1 MNTDLRQNAEKYNK
15 RYRLKRLWRRIVSV
29 LGCIVVFCTTYAL
42 ILPAITQERPTFC
55 GKEPHVHNERCWQKE
70 VASDAN
76 ADRILICELP
86 EFHQHIHDES
96 CYMQQEEHVHDET
109 CYEVGRG
116 ELLCE
121 LATSHIH
128 EDSCYEPGELACT
141 IEEHHVHGDDCYSEP
156 ELICTCGDTA
166 SVVHSDSC
174 YSEPE
179 LICTCAATD
188 SNAHSDSCYSEPE
201 LICTCEDE
209 AGTMHSDSCYSEVE
223 LLCEKE
229 ENHVHQDSCY
239 NRTLICQKDRIE
251 GQEESH
257 IHEDFCYEQIQV
269 LICDKTESAGEKIL
283 ICEKPEMEIHIHTE
297 DCYEWTNQERV
308 DDVNSEAVLICGLEE
323 HTHQLIC
330 YSDPDADLETASVWE
345 KTVEDAELTGV
356 WAEDILAI
364 ARTQLGYHES
374 TKNYIVGQND
384 EIKGYTRYGEWY
396 GDSYGDWCAMFVSFC
411 LQYADIEAMDFEANC
426 QKWIDLLADETVD
439 LYREAGTYQY
449 KAGDLIF
456 FDTNGDGISNHIGIV
471 AETNVTAAASE
482 SNATDSNAMIIKTI
496 EGNSANRV
504 RYVTYAP
511 EDPTI
516 MGFGEM
522 PENPRLA
529 DPEKHVHGDTC
540 FDETGQEI
548 CGFAKE
554 TDLNDEDYYR
564 ISQVI
569 RLIEKLL
576 TADEIDSKI
585 MEFEEAEDYEGEE
598 EWLTEVF
605 QDVNRAYKKY
615 EKLPPELQE
624 YVWNKEKLLDLEY
637 IWSAATFIVTEI
649 GRTTEYTAG
658 MFTSEAKYILYTQS
672 GDQLYAFDGYG
683 KAVPISIESSGVI
696 TADVIDQN
704 ELLWT
709 FTSQGN
715 DSYTIYNT
723 ESSRY
728 MHAYPQDGS
737 NVISSGAYS
746 SVVEEYGDGVRI
758 RSNSSYAY
766 LDADNKIF
774 RHTQDQ
780 AAAAV
785 YKLGVVYRN
794 TMSVNYV
801 WLDGTNGGLR
811 SLGGSP
817 NISHEV
823 YTGQTIE
830 LPTSWQSPDKY
841 SYVLRGWYDVRNGRY
856 YAPGS
861 KVTVTDNMVFYADW
875 VAETYDIGQ
884 FNGRVSDA
892 VSTNEFI
899 TTRVFD
905 YSTMFN
911 VLSQNVTV
919 NVDGTGHSE
928 QWRLVPNGN
937 IAYNNAPSLGFIF
950 RDYDGGGDITIP
962 SNLDGINTSD
972 DVYPN
977 LYDSKLAHILFG
989 TDNSFDPATGEGV
1002 LGKQYLGEADYLF
1015 RYGSD
1020 PANEATYGYY
1030 YYDSKLNAASYNQ
1043 SDERFYVYD
1052 YLERTSD
1059 SARDGGEDGYADFL
1073 PLNSPYANT
1082 NGKNIRT
1089 YQYNGDHGEYVG
1101 TNHCMYDVQ
1110 YNTENCSPNNV
1121 GINFWFGMS
1130 LDLDFYLPNRPGT
1143 TDSSGNLGNQSVY
1156 GDDMVFEFS
1165 GDDDVWVLIDGKL
1178 ELDIGGIH
1186 PVKSGSINFTTGQ
1199 VIVDG
1204 EVVSNVSHIEPG
1216 EHTLTLYYLE
1226 RGSSKSNCKIRFN
1239 LSPRYTLTLQKEDV
1253 LTRELLNGAEFSVF
1267 TDQACTKPAKLW
1279 TSRKSYDNKVQPTHV
1294 FTVQD
1299 GRAEIWGFAA
1309 GNTYYIRET
1318 KSPYGDSILTNG
1330 IIKMTLDNRGSSSYT
1345 VIADPNT
1352 GALSG
1357 GFTVHGIKVDYESQE
1372 AFLVATN
1379 GENVTEVTSISVY
1392 KKWND
1397 AADHS
1402 ATPVTVYLL
1411 ADGNRI
1417 REVTLD
1423 SSNDWKFTWENMPKY
1438 WSDGTKVNY
1447 TVQEG
1452 TVPGYLGKIEQMTED
1467 TVISTTWETV
1477 YNFTN
1482 GAVHLIKTNNG
1493 YLAHGN
1499 GGYYWIGDEQTAKAS
1514 AEARWKA
1521 SDSGNNQFT
1530 LTNEAGRTMFYAS
1543 SCFQAAVNPNVNTP
1557 VMYRDN
1563 DIVYN
1568 GSYMGPLTDGVMY
1581 TAWSYDSRLKVTL
1594 LREVVETTSTPLG
1607 DNSYLITNTPVTEAQ
1622 TVSVK
1627 VTKAWDLGTLGTE
1640 SMYKGLNVD
1649 VKLLENGIDTGLTVN
1664 LSLRNNWTDTF
1675 TWLPRYDED
1684 GNEIVYTVEEV
1695 PIDGPWSAEY
1705 GEVTL
1710 VAGTQNQYETTITNV
1725 CNLTYILPET
1735 GGSGTYQYKIGAVL
1749 MMVLSALL
1757 LLYKKGHCDREE
1769 GRTSL

>member
-15 RYRLKRLWRRIVSV
+15 RYRLRRLWQRV
-29 LGCIVVFCTTYAL
+29 LTVLSCIVVFCTTYAL
-42 ILPAITQERPTFC
+42 ILPAITQERATFC
-55 GKEPHVHNERCWQKE
+55 GKEPHIHNERCYQKK

-76 ADRILICELP
+76 ASRILVCSLP
-86 EFHQHIHDES
+86 EFHQHIHDEN
-96 CYMQQEEHVHDET
+96 CYMQTGEHVHDET
-109 CYEVGRG
+109 CYEDGRG

-121 LATSHIH
+121 LTGIHVH
-128 EDSCYEPGELACT
+128 EDSCYEAPELVCA
-141 IEEHHVHGDDCYSEP
+141 IEEHHVHGEDCYSEP
-156 ELICTCGDTA
+156 ELVCTCT
-166 SVVHSDSC
+166 
-174 YSEPE
+174 
-179 LICTCAATD
+179 ATD
-188 SNAHSDSCYSEPE
+188 SNAHSDSCYAER
-201 LICTCEDE
+201 
-209 AGTMHSDSCYSEVE
+209 E
-223 LLCEKE
+223 LLCQKE

-239 NRTLICQKDRIE
+239 NRTLLCRE
-251 GQEESH
+251 GSTEGKEEGH
-257 IHEDFCYEQIQV
+257 IHDDFCYEQIQV
-269 LICDKTESAGEKIL
+269 LVCGVTEGTSEKIL
-283 ICEKPEMEIHIHTE
+283 ICEEPEIQTHTHTD
-297 DCYEWTNQERV
+297 DCYELSVQEPAENESSG
-308 DDVNSEAVLICGLEE
+308 DVLICELEE
-323 HTHQLIC
+323 HTHGLIC
-330 YSDPDADLETASVWE
+330 YSDPDADLETETVWE
-345 KTVEDAELTGV
+345 RTMEDVELTGV
-356 WAEDILAI
+356 WAEDVLAI

-374 TKNYIVGQND
+374 TKNYVVGPD
-384 EIKGYTRYGEWY
+384 EETKGYTRYGAWY
-396 GDSYGDWCAMFVSFC
+396 GDEYGDWCAMFVSFC
-411 LQYADIEAMDFEANC
+411 LHYADIEALGFESNC
-426 QKWIDLLADETVD
+426 QKWIESLSDEAIG
-439 LYREAGTYQY
+439 LYHEAGTYQY

-456 FDTNGDGISNHIGIV
+456 FDTDDDGVSNHIGIV
-471 AETNVTAAASE
+471 ADTNVTVAASD
-482 SNATDSNAMIIKTI
+482 SNATDSNAKMIKTI

-516 MGFGEM
+516 LGFGEM
-522 PENPRLA
+522 PENPLLA
-529 DPEKHVHGDTC
+529 NPEKHVHGDTC
-540 FDETGQEI
+540 FDETGKEI
-548 CGFAKE
+548 CGFEKE
-554 TDLNDEDYYR
+554 TDLSDEDYYR
-564 ISQVI
+564 AAQVI
-569 RLIEKLL
+569 RQIEKLL
-576 TADEIDSKI
+576 TADEIDEKI
-585 MEFEEAEDYEGEE
+585 MEFEAAEDYDGEE
-598 EWLTEVF
+598 EWLTEIYQQVA
-605 QDVNRAYKKY
+605 RAYKKY
-615 EKLPPELQE
+615 DQLPPGLQE
-624 YVWNKEKLLDLEY
+624 YVWNRDKLLELEY
-637 IWSAATFIVTEI
+637 IWSVAKLIETEI
-649 GRTTEYTAG
+649 GQTIAYSAG

-672 GDQLYAFDGYG
+672 GDQFYAFDGYG
-683 KAVPISIESSGVI
+683 KAVPVHIDYSGVI
-696 TADVIDQN
+696 TADVTDQN

-709 FTSQGN
+709 FASQGGN
-715 DSYTIYNT
+715 SYTIYNT
-723 ESSRY
+723 ESRRY
-728 MHAYPQDGS
+728 MHAFPQDGS
-737 NVISSGAYS
+737 SVTSTGVHS
-746 SVVEEYGDGVRI
+746 SVLEEYGGGIRV

-766 LDADNKIF
+766 LDVGSKVF
-774 RHTQDQ
+774 RHTQDKN
-780 AAAAV
+780 AAAV
-785 YKLGVVYRN
+785 YKIGVVYRN
-794 TMSVNYV
+794 TMRTNYV

-823 YTGQTIE
+823 YTGQVIT

-928 QWRLVPNGN
+928 QWRLVPKGN
-937 IAYNNAPSLGFIF
+937 VAYNNAPSLGFIF

-977 LYDSKLAHILFG
+977 LYSPKLADILFG
-989 TDNSFDPATGEGV
+989 TNNSFDPDTGTGV

-1020 PANEATYGYY
+1020 PSNQDTYGYY
-1030 YYDSKLNAASYNQ
+1030 YYDSRLNAASYNQ

-1059 SARDGGEDGYADFL
+1059 SARDGGADGYADFL

-1130 LDLDFYLPNRPGT
+1130 LELDFYLPNRPGT
-1143 TDSSGNLGNQSVY
+1143 TDSSGNPGNQSVY

-1279 TSRKSYDNKVQPTHV
+1279 TSRESYNNNVQPTHV

-1357 GFTVHGIKVDYESQE
+1357 GFTVHGIKVDYENQE

-1379 GENVTEVTSISVY
+1379 GENVGEVTSISVY

-1482 GAVHLIKTNNG
+1482 GGTYLLKTNEG
-1493 YLAHGN
+1493 YLATRDVDPSREN
-1499 GGYYWIGDEQTAKAS
+1499 PNFRWITDEATAKTS
-1514 AEARWKA
+1514 KHARWIA
-1521 SDSGNNQFT
+1521 TVNGSYISF
-1530 LTNEAGRTMFYAS
+1530 TNEAGNTIFYDS
-1543 SCFQAAVNPNVNTP
+1543 SCFQASPNPGSNTQFQF
-1557 VMYRDN
+1557 RELG
-1563 DIVYN
+1563 IVY
-1568 GSYMGPLTDGVMY
+1568 GSDSFAGPLTNNVLY
-1581 TAWSYDSRLKVTL
+1581 TAWWNNNVRNSLKITL
-1594 LREVVETTSTPLG
+1594 LREVAETVSIPVG
-1607 DNSYLITNTPVTEAQ
+1607 DNAYLITNSPIAESE
-1622 TVSVK
+1622 TVSVQ

-1640 SMYKGLNVD
+1640 SMYKGLTVH
-1649 VKLLENGIDTGLTVN
+1649 VKLLANEIDTGLTVD
-1664 LSLRNNWTDTF
+1664 LSLRNNWTDSF
-1675 TWLPRYDED
+1675 TWLPKKDEEGRD
-1684 GNEIVYTVEEV
+1684 IVYTVKEV

-1705 GEVTL
+1705 GEIVL
-1710 VAGTQNQYETTITNV
+1710 KNGTNNQYQTTITNT

-1735 GGSGTYQYKIGAVL
+1735 GGSGTGRYITGAIL
-1749 MMVLSALL
+1749 MIVISMLL
-1757 LLYKKGHCDREE
+1757 LLYKKDHCDREE